1 MCLWFQIIIVRVMS
15 RIIIFFLILIS
26 NQAFSQNFAK
36 VTVGEKAADFTLKS
50 IDGNEVQFYQL
61 LKSNPVVLIVLR
73 GWPGYQCPVCTKQVG
88 GLVADAE
95 RFSELKAVVLM
106 VYPGPSEQ
114 LQEHAVEFSEDY
126 KFPENFYF
134 TLDPGYS
141 MINKYGL
148 RWDAPNETAYPS
160 TFVISKKGEIVF
172 SKISTTH
179 GGRADNDEIFEALGK
194 L

>member
-1 MCLWFQIIIVRVMS
+1 MVSGNLFAQSFENLAIGKKATD
-15 RIIIFFLILIS
+15 FNLKTIS
-26 NQAFSQNFAK
+26 
-36 VTVGEKAADFTLKS
+36 GDE
-50 IDGNEVQFYQL
+50 IQL
-61 LKSNPVVLIVLR
+61 SKINAGHPVVLVVLR

-88 GLVADAE
+88 SLVADADKFTE
-95 RFSELKAVVLM
+95 KGAVVLM

-114 LQEHAVEFSEDY
+114 LQEHAKEFSEDY

-134 TLDPGYS
+134 TLDPEYS
-141 MINKYGL
+141 MIAKYGL

-160 TFVISKKGEIVF
+160 TFVINRNGEIIF

-179 GGRADNDEIFEALGK
+179 GGRANNEEILEALGK

>member
-1 MCLWFQIIIVRVMS
+1 MVSGNLFAQSFENLAIGKKATD
-15 RIIIFFLILIS
+15 FNLKTIS
-26 NQAFSQNFAK
+26 
-36 VTVGEKAADFTLKS
+36 GDE
-50 IDGNEVQFYQL
+50 IQL
-61 LKSNPVVLIVLR
+61 SKINAGHPVVLVVLR

-88 GLVADAE
+88 SLVADADKFTE
-95 RFSELKAVVLM
+95 KGAVVLM

-114 LQEHAVEFSEDY
+114 LQEHAKEFSEDY

-134 TLDPGYS
+134 TLDPEYS
-141 MINKYGL
+141 MIAKYGL

-160 TFVISKKGEIVF
+160 TFVIKRKGEIVF

>member
-1 MCLWFQIIIVRVMS
+1 MRRIIV
-15 RIIIFFLILIS
+15 FFLILIS

-114 LQEHAVEFSEDY
+114 LQEHAKEFSKDY
-126 KFPENFYF
+126 KFPDNFYF

-148 RWDAPNETAYPS
+148 RWEAPNETAYPS
-160 TFVISKKGEIVF
+160 TFVINKKGEIVF